1 MNLFEAYGI
10 KEVADVVFYD
20 TATGAPVIYFDTLKV
35 STIEQTGE
43 QSTANGG
50 KGNAP
55 LIVWDYGKNITLTLE
70 DALFSMKSMAIMFGG
85 RISKTKNVTKARK
98 FTAIDGT
105 TKPAW
110 APADA
115 VYTDQLGKVVEEF
128 EKGQEYIVTWMQMAD
143 TEVITINAESFPGTY
158 KVVGDTYARDRQTGK
173 DEFFQFV
180 IPMAKLNSENT
191 LTMQAEGDPSTF
203 SMTLQVL
210 RPEDGDMM
218 KLIKYPNTEGKVYTD
233 ENLII
238 DMGDGLNFVPKKL
251 ESIEITT
258 EPTKKTYTSGEAID
272 LTGIRVTATYDDET
286 TKENITEKELTASP
300 TQATSS
306 GPVTVSYAEAGVIK
320 SDTYE
325 ITVS

>member
-20 TATGAPVIYFDTLKV
+20 TATKTPVLYFDTLKV
-35 STIEQTGE
+35 STIEQTAE

-70 DALFSMKSMAIMFGG
+70 DALFSMKSLAMMYGG
-85 RISKTKNVTKARK
+85 RVLKGKNVMKARK
-98 FTAIDGT
+98 WVADHTT
-105 TKPAW
+105 TKPKW
-110 APADA
+110 APEDA
-115 VYTDQLGKVVEEF
+115 VFTDQLGAAKTTFTVGE
-128 EKGQEYIVTWMQMAD
+128 EYIVTWVE
-143 TEVITINAESFPGTY
+143 TVESETIVLNAETFPGTY
-158 KVVGDTYARDRQTGK
+158 MVVGDTYARNRSTGK

-218 KLIKYPNTEGKVYTD
+218 KLIKYPKTASAQAD

-238 DMGDGLNFVPKKL
+238 DM
-251 ESIEITT
+251 
-258 EPTKKTYTSGEAID
+258 SGGNS
-272 LTGIRVTATYDDET
+272 TGA
-286 TKENITEKELTASP
+286 
-300 TQATSS
+300 
-306 GPVTVSYAEAGVIK
+306 
-320 SDTYE
+320 
-325 ITVS
+325 